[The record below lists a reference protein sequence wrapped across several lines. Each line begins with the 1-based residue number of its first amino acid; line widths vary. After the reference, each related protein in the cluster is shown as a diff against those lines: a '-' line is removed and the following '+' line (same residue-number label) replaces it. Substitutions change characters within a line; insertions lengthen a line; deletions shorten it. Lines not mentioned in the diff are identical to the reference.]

1 MLSYSILAD
10 IRVPTISISVTK
22 NCPACVTAL
31 QELEKIDVRIWA
43 KLNLQMLSI
52 HKYAYYARAK
62 FQDDTD
68 KFGVEFVKV
77 QILK

>member
-1 MLSYSILAD
+1 
-10 IRVPTISISVTK
+10 
-22 NCPACVTAL
+22 
-31 QELEKIDVRIWA
+31 
-43 KLNLQMLSI
+43 MLSI